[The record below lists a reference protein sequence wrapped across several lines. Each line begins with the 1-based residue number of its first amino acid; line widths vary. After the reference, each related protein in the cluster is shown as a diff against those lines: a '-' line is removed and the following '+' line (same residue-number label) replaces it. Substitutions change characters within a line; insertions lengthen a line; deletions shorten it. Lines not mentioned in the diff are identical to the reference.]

1 MGISAKMSR
10 LGTETAFDVLARANA
25 LAADGMDVINLG
37 IGQPDFPTPDN
48 IVEAAVNALR
58 SGAHGYTAANG
69 IPELRET
76 VAADIAKYRNV
87 EVNPDHIIVVP
98 GGKVTMAFAI
108 EMFGEDGAEIMYP
121 NPGFP
126 IYESMIRYT
135 GATPVPI
142 PLIEENGFSF
152 EAETVLS
159 KITDKT
165 RLIILNTPAN
175 PTGGVVPATEL
186 KKLAEGLKKFPDIY
200 ILSDEIYSRMT
211 YDGEGHF
218 SMLNFPELRNRLII
232 LDGWSKTYAM
242 TGWRMGWG
250 LWPEEL
256 VPHAQR
262 LCVNFHSCVNAAAQ
276 FAGIEALKGDQG
288 PVDMMMEAFDARR
301 KLIHERL
308 NAAPGVSCVM
318 PKGAFYAFPNISGT
332 GLTAKEMQDRLLS
345 EKGVAVIAGTS
356 FGAYGEGYVR
366 FSYAN
371 SIENIERAMD
381 RFDEFLKGL

>member
-25 LAADGMDVINLG
+25 LAADGMDIINLG

-48 IVEAAVNALR
+48 IVEAAVQALR
-58 SGAHGYTAANG
+58 DGQHGYTAANG
-69 IPELRET
+69 IPELREA
-76 VAADIAKYRNV
+76 VAEDIAKYRNV
-87 EVNPDHIIVVP
+87 TVNPDHIIVVP

-108 EMFGEDGAEIMYP
+108 EMFGEDGTEIMYP

-165 RLIILNTPAN
+165 KLIILNTPAN
-175 PTGGVVPATEL
+175 PTGGVVPSAEL
-186 KKLAEGLKKFPDIY
+186 EKLAKGLRNFPDVY
-200 ILSDEIYSRMT
+200 VLSDEIYSRMT

-218 SMLNFPELRNRLII
+218 SMLNFPELRERLII

-308 NAAPGVSCVM
+308 NTAPGVSCVM

-356 FGAYGEGYVR
+356 FGAHGEGYVR